1 MNVSSFT
8 PAQRRVLLVMILL
21 IVVVFTAL
29 SGFII
34 TSLQTQQVPTPTVGI
49 VETPMPPTS
58 PPIVATSLP
67 TRTPEPEE
75 GIWSQVQLAR
85 LLDQVGRRVETLR
98 ELTPQT
104 EVPLNFLSDHE
115 MTALLRQVYMDRDLE
130 SQLLPYT
137 ALGLLPDAPIVWRVP
152 PVIGV
157 YVPEQGQLYL
167 ASGQQDVSEQDR
179 VVLLAHAYGQ
189 ALQDQFFDLE
199 AMRARAT
206 TTDARLAAEALTE
219 GDATV
224 VAARYRYE
232 DLDAVDWSALEDL
245 LVQSKQPGYGAA
257 LDGEESLVRLKRFP
271 YHSGRDFVIALLQN
285 GGWAT
290 VDRAYVDPPRS
301 TEQVLHPERYLAE
314 ERDEPI
320 SVFVPDLEGVLGAGW
335 AMGLRD
341 TMGEFVLSLYVG
353 QTLPEEA
360 ARDAAAGWAGDT
372 FVVWEGARG
381 SEERVR
387 VWRTMWDD
395 TGDAAEFE
403 RALVTVIPQ
412 RHFPTQ
418 PLDGPRGLPGHW
430 WETETGVVYVYR
442 VARYVTLVEAPDVDT
457 LADVVEALP

>member
-1 MNVSSFT
+1 VKDTPFT
-8 PAQRRVLLVMILL
+8 PAQRRVLFVMLLL
-21 IVVVFTAL
+21 IVVVFAAL
-29 SGFII
+29 SGFIV
-34 TSLQTQQVPTPTVGI
+34 TSLQRPQAPTPAAST
-49 VETPMPPTS
+49 VETPVPPTS

-67 TRTPEPEE
+67 TLTPEPEE

-104 EVPLNFLSDHE
+104 EVPLNFLSDHD
-115 MTALLRQVYMDRDLE
+115 MTALLRQVYVERDLE
-130 SQLLPYT
+130 GGLVPYT
-137 ALGLLPDAPIVWRVP
+137 ALGLLPDQPVVLRIP
-152 PVIGV
+152 QVIGV

-167 ASGQQDVSEQDR
+167 TSGQQDVSEQDR

-199 AMRARAT
+199 VMRARAT

-232 DLDAVDWSALEDL
+232 DLDAVDWPALEDL
-245 LVQSKQPGYGAA
+245 LVQSKQPGYGAE
-257 LDGEESLVRLKRFP
+257 LDGDESLDSLKRFP
-271 YHSGRDFVIALLQN
+271 YREGRVFVIALLQS
-285 GGWAT
+285 GGWGT

-314 ERDEPI
+314 ERDAPI
-320 SVFVPDLEGVLGAGW
+320 SVFVPDLGGALGAGW
-335 AMGLRD
+335 TLDLRD
-341 TMGEFVLSLYVG
+341 TLGEFVLGLYVG

-372 FVVWEGARG
+372 FVVWQRAGG
-381 SEERVR
+381 NGGRVR
-387 VWRTMWDD
+387 VWRTMWDS
-395 TGDAAEFE
+395 TEDAAEFE
-403 RALVTVIPQ
+403 HALVSVIPQ

-418 PLDGPRGLPGHW
+418 PLDGPRGLPGYW
-430 WETETGVVYVYR
+430 WESETGVVYVYR

-457 LADVVEALP
+457 LANIVEALP